1 MPTCSSTSYRHH
13 AILLFLPIAIMAAL
27 TQLSIAR
34 AAEPSFSCSKAKS
47 PVEKAICDSEALSKL
62 DKELANTYEPL
73 KEAFVI
79 LGEKYSQDEPSHAS
93 IIVEQQRDWIRLRD
107 RRCNANRDI
116 IKCIQTMT
124 QERIAVLGGGTKP
137 TYLAGW
143 FESLDK
149 TSNLV
154 IFPTK
159 NGYVVRI
166 QSVGCDWTAR
176 ITVDKDGSLR
186 FRSDTGNAV
195 FLLINGST
203 SRIEPDQDVKSIG
216 FPSDGVRAL
225 TLHKCPEGDQLR
237 NRYLRYTPRNL

>member
-137 TYLAGW
+137 TYLARI
-143 FESLDK
+143 FHES
-149 TSNLV
+149 
-154 IFPTK
+154 
-159 NGYVVRI
+159 
-166 QSVGCDWTAR
+166 
-176 ITVDKDGSLR
+176 
-186 FRSDTGNAV
+186 RSAE
-195 FLLINGST
+195 S
-203 SRIEPDQDVKSIG
+203 P
-216 FPSDGVRAL
+216 
-225 TLHKCPEGDQLR
+225 
-237 NRYLRYTPRNL
+237 